1 MGSEAAR
8 AKRDPTRKIQRLRPG
23 EMPAWVEA
31 EEEEEGFARARPS
44 STGAARGPSRWE
56 EAKEKRGGEG
66 GGEEE
71 EYVPTRPAQRED
83 RRLLRVEHA
92 KRAGRAGRGRGR
104 EVFEAQV
111 LEEEVEGGR
120 ERGRTYGDESEAE
133 GEEGSGDLCEGTEK
147 EEEPVEEVEDEEEE
161 EEAIARRRAAIRER
175 LKSLRVE
182 EEAATAAAKEEVE
195 EAEEEEEE
203 DSEYEEESEE
213 SEEEGAGGLFALA
226 RPVFIPKGKRE
237 LDRDREREEQE
248 EVEKERKAAAAR
260 ESRRRETRLM
270 VAEEVRKESEG
281 AVGSEGAMEGYGS
294 DAGAPDDSDRP
305 EEDALEFENW
315 RLRELARMK
324 REMEARQ
331 ARAKDKAEVARR
343 RGMTE
348 AERDAEDRRLGVGV
362 YAKQGGKGEKA
373 KWKFMQKY
381 YHKGAF
387 YMDEESVARP
397 DDVRRRA
404 ADEATGEDKFNRA
417 ALPSVMQVKNFG
429 RAGQTKYTHLLD
441 QDTTRAEVRRVDTH
455 IEERSDMQM
464 KSSRRAYPRRA
475 CPHLAIYI
483 STEAQNWVGLA
494 TNGPRQAFRD
504 GRGCEKQICA

>member
-1 MGSEAAR
+1 
-8 AKRDPTRKIQRLRPG
+8 
-23 EMPAWVEA
+23 MPAWVEA
-31 EEEEEGFARARPS
+31 EEEEEGFAGARRS
-44 STGAARGPSRWE
+44 SAGAARGPSRWE

-71 EYVPTRPAQRED
+71 EYVPTRPALRED

-92 KRAGRAGRGRGR
+92 KRAGREGRGRGR
-104 EVFEAQV
+104 EVFEAEV
-111 LEEEVEGGR
+111 LEEEVGGGR
-120 ERGRTYGDESEAE
+120 ERGRLDGDQGEAE
-133 GEEGSGDLCEGTEK
+133 GEEGSGDLREGTEK
-147 EEEPVEEVEDEEEE
+147 EEEPVEEEEEEE

-182 EEAATAAAKEEVE
+182 EEAATAAAREEEE
-195 EAEEEEEE
+195 EAEEEEEEE

-237 LDRDREREEQE
+237 LDRDREREEEE

-270 VAEEVRKESEG
+270 VAEEVRKEAEG
-281 AVGSEGAMEGYGS
+281 AVGSGGAMEGYGS

-331 ARAKDKAEVARR
+331 AREKDKAEVARR

-348 AERDAEDRRLGVGV
+348 AERDAEDRRLGVGM

-441 QDTTRAEVRRVDTH
+441 QDTTRAEVRRGDTH

-475 CPHLAIYI
+475 YPRRAYPHLAIYM
-483 STEAQNWVGLA
+483 STEAQN
-494 TNGPRQAFRD
+494 
-504 GRGCEKQICA
+504 

>member
-1 MGSEAAR
+1 MMFG
-8 AKRDPTRKIQRLRPG
+8 KRDLGLALSDK
-23 EMPAWVEA
+23 VEDNVL
-31 EEEEEGFARARPS
+31 
-44 STGAARGPSRWE
+44 THTHDDTAADVG
-56 EAKEKRGGEG
+56 K
-66 GGEEE
+66 
-71 EYVPTRPAQRED
+71 
-83 RRLLRVEHA
+83 
-92 KRAGRAGRGRGR
+92 
-104 EVFEAQV
+104 
-111 LEEEVEGGR
+111 
-120 ERGRTYGDESEAE
+120 
-133 GEEGSGDLCEGTEK
+133 K
-147 EEEPVEEVEDEEEE
+147 EEEPVEEDEEDEEEE
-161 EEAIARRRAAIRER
+161 DAIARRRAAIRER

-182 EEAATAAAKEEVE
+182 EEAATAAAEEEEE

-213 SEEEGAGGLFALA
+213 SEEERAGGLFALA

-331 ARAKDKAEVARR
+331 AREKDKAEVARR

-441 QDTTRAEVRRVDTH
+441 QDTTRAEKHKTGSVWQQMDQDKRFGMVGDAKNKFVHKLAGTGDIDQAGRR
-455 IEERSDMQM
+455 
-464 KSSRRAYPRRA
+464 KKK
-475 CPHLAIYI
+475 
-483 STEAQNWVGLA
+483 G
-494 TNGPRQAFRD
+494 
-504 GRGCEKQICA
+504 